1 MIHTIRTFSRSG
13 VISISTVS
21 KQPEGKTLSSQPL
34 IKMKTD
40 CFKSLFYSQD
50 LFTIVAPYGFDA
62 SIPHGRKRFDFD
74 WFSCRV
80 QSDLFCV
87 RSNWR
92 VTKFVFKYTLLSWVS
107 LQKNSSYLE
116 LVFWERN
123 SSVGGQHLTQ
133 QHNISHHLWVMKFR
147 LSGWVIRLRQYLCS
161 AGLWL
166 KGVKDSMEYL
176 ICVDVM
182 VSSQN

>member
-1 MIHTIRTFSRSG
+1 MDKILGLNYKRKVHEHTIRTFSRSG

-50 LFTIVAPYGFDA
+50 LFTIVAPYGFHA

-80 QSDLFCV
+80 QTDLFCV

-92 VTKFVFKYTLLSWVS
+92 VTKFVFKYTLLSSVS
-107 LQKNSSYLE
+107 LQKKQ
-116 LVFWERN
+116 FIFR
-123 SSVGGQHLTQ
+123 
-133 QHNISHHLWVMKFR
+133 ISLLGKKLFSR
-147 LSGWVIRLRQYLCS
+147 RSTPDTAAQYFSLSLGDEI
-161 AGLWL
+161 
-166 KGVKDSMEYL
+166 
-176 ICVDVM
+176 
-182 VSSQN
+182 